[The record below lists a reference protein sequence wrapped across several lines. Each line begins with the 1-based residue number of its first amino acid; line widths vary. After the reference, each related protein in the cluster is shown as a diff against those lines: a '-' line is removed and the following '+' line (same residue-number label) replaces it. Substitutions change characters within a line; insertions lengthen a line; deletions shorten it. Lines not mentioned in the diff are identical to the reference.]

1 MAIGQRER
9 RIYRIKDYPEEV
21 IATAIAKSS
30 RSSDPFDKTLEDLSD
45 AKAAQFHEKW
55 VVGYG
60 HASVAEHAVLRM
72 AFEGVTRLAADELEA
87 NRLASFTEK
96 STRFNKWGQ
105 GDYHTPQSV
114 VESKH
119 AKEYED
125 VHTELL
131 QTYGTIL
138 IAVGDEIKR
147 RYPAREGESDE
158 KHDGRVRTTY
168 VDRCRF
174 ILPASS
180 LADLGMTANA
190 RTWEYAIKKWL
201 SSNLTEVR
209 EIGEAAKE
217 QALLV
222 VPTLVKYARASDFI
236 TGKQTKLDN
245 LNNGIES
252 YSTEN
257 KPGVKLF
264 DIDQRGED
272 KVLAALLYQARGSE
286 GLEEC
291 MQSVG
296 QMTREQ
302 KINLLD
308 NFYGQ
313 MSNFD
318 KLGREFELANF
329 TFDVTLDWASYRD
342 FWRNRMLTQIAQT
355 MTGNLEFAIPK
366 IINEVGMRDKVR
378 DALQGAIDL
387 ANVMKPWCQNDEY
400 QYLYPNATLRRELMH
415 FNFREF
421 AEFWRIRGAANTN
434 PAYRILALRMG
445 EIVAE
450 KYPILWNCVKSK
462 GEVPTS
468 VEVNE
473 EFYGTD
479 S

>member
-9 RIYRIKDYPEEV
+9 RIYRIEHYPEEV

-30 RSSDPFDKTLEDLSD
+30 RSSDPFDKTLEDLND

-60 HASVAEHAVLRM
+60 HASVAEHAILRM
-72 AFEGVTRLAADELEA
+72 AFEAVTRLAADKIEG
-87 NRLASFTEK
+87 NRLASYTEK
-96 STRFNKWGQ
+96 STRYQKWGAR
-105 GDYHTPQSV
+105 DYHTPQSV
-114 VESKH
+114 TKSKY
-119 AKEYED
+119 ASEYED
-125 VHTELL
+125 AHTKLL
-131 QTYGTIL
+131 QTYAAIL
-138 IAVGDEIKR
+138 VVVGEEIKR

-174 ILPASS
+174 MLPASA

-190 RTWEYAIKKWL
+190 RTWEYAINKWL
-201 SSNLTEVR
+201 SSSLTEVR
-209 EIGEAAKE
+209 EIGEVAKE

-222 VPTLVKYARASDFI
+222 VPTLVKYAKSSNFI
-236 TGKQTKLDN
+236 VEKQSKLDN

-252 YSTEN
+252 HPTEN

-264 DIDQRGED
+264 DIDQSGED

-286 GLEEC
+286 DLDEC
-291 MQSVG
+291 MRDVG

-308 NFYGQ
+308 NFYGG
-313 MSNFD
+313 MSIFD
-318 KLGREFELANF
+318 KLGKEFELANF

-342 FWRNRMLTQIAQT
+342 FWRNRMLTQIAQP

-366 IINEVGMRDKVR
+366 IIDEVGMGDKVS

-387 ANVMKPWCQNDEY
+387 ANVMKSWSQNDEY

-415 FNFREF
+415 FNLREF

-450 KYPILWNCVKSK
+450 KYPILWNYVKSK